1 MLISTSRSMYL
12 GGAASFLALAVSGCT
27 TPASQA
33 SDASA
38 AAAPAAVD
46 APTTA
51 SSEMQSAQGLCLES
65 GPQTPRDI
73 ASVYG
78 LNPIKFGIAPEPETL
93 NLCNIHSHTNAEHKA
108 PGFSVFAGDGP
119 SGGYQC
125 NETAE
130 LTEAELVDPANGNG
144 AFKGVKPGETI
155 EVHWVYSSCDV
166 APGEG
171 LGSCLSASCENP
183 TLRVE
188 AQAFLVVNDTSA
200 IDFNDYVYDNT
211 VINGR
216 HQPKALP
223 AGTGT
228 PVVFRGSTTGPA
240 FDQSTCSPLQV
251 TWSVRPMCARVDIN
265 SLNQWAAKGNVFNET
280 TSHGVREL
288 VTAPE
293 LLSQIE

>member
-1 MLISTSRSMYL
+1 MFLQTSRSMGL
-12 GGAASFLALAVSGCT
+12 AGAASFFALAVSGCT
-27 TPASQA
+27 TPAPQA
-33 SDASA
+33 AQATSA
-38 AAAPAAVD
+38 AAEVAA
-46 APTTA
+46 TA
-51 SSEMQSAQGLCLES
+51 SSGTPSEPGLCLAS

-78 LNPIKFGIAPEPETL
+78 LNPIKFDIAPGPETL

-108 PGFSVFAGDGP
+108 PGFSVLAGDRS

-130 LTEAELVDPANGNG
+130 LTEAELVDPAGGQG
-144 AFKGVKPGETI
+144 AFKGVKPGDTI

-166 APGEG
+166 TPGEG
-171 LGSCLSASCENP
+171 LGSCLSDSCENP

-200 IDFNDYVYDNT
+200 INFNDYVYDNT

-223 AGTGT
+223 VGTGT

-265 SLNQWAAKGNVFNET
+265 SLNQWAAKGNVFKET